1 MSNPTDSLVEKAKAK
16 AATLTRPKLG
26 LIEWGKKYVPHYFTR
41 PFSHAHFTLA
51 AELDRLTLS
60 RAQKVVIIMP
70 RGYAKSTFASFLKAL
85 KSICEGT
92 ERYILIG
99 SKTEDQAS
107 KYLSS
112 IKEELESNLL
122 IQQDYPSACVKGS
135 VWNTSRIETGND
147 VCVEV
152 FGKGTGVRGRK
163 FKQWRPTLIISDD
176 LQESDDVNSPTMR
189 ANDMEWYN
197 RSLIPCGD
205 TDTNYFLIG
214 NNLHQ
219 ESIVAQCAIKP
230 DYKAIRFAAIE
241 SFPINEGL
249 WETWEQKYLSCRND
263 NEEDKQECLQF
274 YANNKAAMDEGAT
287 LLWPEK
293 ESLYDLMCMRASIG
307 HAAFDAEKQNNPRDP
322 SKCEFPEEWFDDE
335 RFYTE
340 LPKDVGRIT
349 VGYNDP
355 SKGGKAGK
363 KRDYSPII
371 TLHFYPSL
379 RLCYVEADCRKIPV
393 TQLTDSIIDWHK
405 AVHYDAFGIETN
417 GFQELL
423 GNELSGKMLERN
435 TLFTVIPVENYGV
448 NKNVRISRLSVWLQR
463 GFFRY
468 KRGCP
473 YTKILLKC
481 LLEHPFATYDDPPDA
496 MEGALRVLTM
506 VSNLDTTEEAG
517 DMFDDGLGDN
527 ICDMVL

>member
-1 MSNPTDSLVEKAKAK
+1 MNPTESLVDKAKAK
-16 AATLTRPKLG
+16 QATLTRPKLG

-51 AELDRLTLS
+51 AELDRLTLT

-85 KSICEGT
+85 KSICECT

-107 KYLSS
+107 KYLAS
-112 IKEELESNLL
+112 IKEELESNPL
-122 IQQDYPSACVKGS
+122 IREDYPSACTQGK
-135 VWNTSRIETGND
+135 VWNNSRIETGND

-189 ANDMEWYN
+189 NNDIEWYN
-197 RSLIPCGD
+197 RSLMPCGD

-219 ESIVAQCAIKP
+219 ESIVAKCAVNP
-230 DYKAIRFAAIE
+230 EYKAIRFSAIE
-241 SFPINEGL
+241 IWPSDDAMKL
-249 WETWEQKYLSCRND
+249 WDAWEEKFLSCRS
-263 NEEDKQECLQF
+263 EEDKEECELF
-274 YANNKAAMDEGAT
+274 YNDRKAAMDEGAQ

-293 ESLYDLMCMRASIG
+293 ESLYQLMSMRASIG
-307 HAAFDAEKQNNPRDP
+307 HAAFEAEKQNNPRDP
-322 SKCEFPEEWFDDE
+322 SKCEFSEEWFGEE
-335 RFYTE
+335 RYYNE
-340 LPKDVGRIT
+340 LPKGIGRIT
-349 VGYNDP
+349 VGFNDP
-355 SKGGKAGK
+355 SKGK
-363 KRDYSPII
+363 KQGRRRDYSPII
-371 TLHFYPSL
+371 TLHFYPTL
-379 RLCYVEADCRKIPV
+379 RLCYIEADCRKIPV
-393 TQLTDSIIDWHK
+393 TQLTDSILDWHK
-405 AVHYDAFGIETN
+405 LVKYDAFGIESN

-423 GNELSGKMLERN
+423 GNELMAKSLERGVLIN
-435 TLFTVIPVENYGV
+435 AIPIENYGV
-448 NKNVRISRLSVWLQR
+448 NKQVRISRLSVWLQR

-468 KRGCP
+468 KKGCP
-473 YTKILLKC
+473 YTALLVKY
-481 LLEHPFATYDDPPDA
+481 LLEHPFADYDDPPDA

-506 VSNLDTTEEAG
+506 VSNLDTKEEAI
-517 DMFDDGLGDN
+517 DTFDDGLGDN
-527 ICDMVL
+527 ICDMLY